1 MKVSEFLIL
10 TVFIFSMFACKGN
23 KTSTQNQPT
32 VITNKVILPSDPF
45 ITESSEYDED
55 VVTSQIVEEPP
66 LFDGKHPEIGFR
78 EYVNKNLTFP
88 QVYAD
93 AGISGRVIVE
103 FIIEKDGSISN
114 AKVIRSIDPPIDA
127 EALRVINNSP
137 ANWKPAEIRGKPV
150 RYRYIFS
157 VDFRLTCEC

>member
-10 TVFIFSMFACKGN
+10 TVFAFSMFACKSN
-23 KTSTQNQPT
+23 KTSTQDQPT
-32 VITNKVILPSDPF
+32 VMIEKVILPPDHFMS
-45 ITESSEYDED
+45 ENSEYDED
-55 VVTSQIVEEPP
+55 VVTSPIVEEPP

-78 EYVNKNLTFP
+78 EYVNKNLTYP
-88 QVYAD
+88 EVYAD
-93 AGISGRVIVE
+93 ASISGRVIVE

-114 AKVIRSIDPPIDA
+114 AKVIRSLDPPIDA

-137 ANWKPAEIRGKPV
+137 ANWKPAEQRGKAV

-157 VDFRLTCEC
+157 VIFKLTSE